1 MTIVKDCFDDPTV
14 NVSVSPRELK
24 LMLMAMNAFQEQ
36 LRTGS
41 YSINE
46 ESHER
51 WEELLD
57 HVKDQ
62 ALAHSV

>member
-1 MTIVKDCFDDPTV
+1 MTLIKDCFDDPTV

-41 YSINE
+41 YSISE

-62 ALAHSV
+62 ALVHAA